1 MHPSLE
7 AFALAAG
14 LLALGAALVH
24 RFGFPPLPVYL
35 LTGLVVGERLPV
47 EELEPLPSLG
57 LLLLLFSVGL
67 EFGPDRLRG
76 LSGKALRAGLFD
88 ALALP
93 LGFLLGLLS
102 GLDAR
107 GAALLAGILYIS
119 SSAVVVKLIIDLRRA
134 ANPESEVVLGVLVLE
149 DLVVALLLALLGG
162 HGPTGFLGGVALAFL
177 YLLFARFL
185 GPLLV
190 RFMETLSHELVL
202 LLGAAFT
209 TGTAL
214 LFHAV
219 GASEG
224 VGAFLSGV
232 IAASLGLRE
241 RLEHL
246 FGPVRDLGVALFFLV
261 VGAQALGLLKGLTPW
276 ALALALLGIILKLPL
291 NHLGGARAGLG
302 RKRRSIAPFTW
313 FPGGSSTWSW
323 GAWPWPKA
331 IPWWPRWPSSWSWS
345 PSPWGPSSFASPR
358 SLASAFTGRPR
369 GRGGFRKSPRPP
381 LEATDPVYSSLEAI
395 WRSSSSSFGS
405 FSFSRP

>member
-24 RFGFPPLPVYL
+24 RFGFPPLPVYI
-35 LTGLVVGERLPV
+35 LTGLLMGHRLPV

-67 EFGPDRLRG
+67 EFGPDRLKE
-76 LSGKALRAGLFD
+76 LSGRATRAGLYD

-93 LGFLLGLLS
+93 LGFLLGLLA

-107 GAALLAGILYIS
+107 GAALLAGIIYIS
-119 SSAVVVKLIIDLRRA
+119 SSAVIVKLIIDLHRA

-149 DLVVALLLALLGG
+149 DLVIALLLALLGG
-162 HGPTGFLGGVALAFL
+162 HGPGGVLAGVLLALA
-177 YLLFARFL
+177 YLAFARLL
-185 GPLLV
+185 GPHLV
-190 RFMETLSHELVL
+190 RLMESFSDELVL

-214 LFHAV
+214 LFHAL

-224 VGAFLSGV
+224 VGAFLSGM

-261 VGAQALGLLKGLTPW
+261 VGAEATGLLRGLTPVG
-276 ALALALLGIILKLPL
+276 AGLALLGLLLKLPL

-302 RKRRSIAPFTW
+302 RKRRLYA
-313 FPGGSSTWSW
+313 
-323 GAWPWPKA
+323 ALYLV
-331 IPWWPRWPSSWSWS
+331 PR
-345 PSPWGPSSFASPR
+345 GEFNLVLG
-358 SLASAFTGRPR
+358 SLALAQGYPLVAQVAVLMVLLSVPLGALLIRFAPEIGQALFPKEKKRPVSARP
-369 GRGGFRKSPRPP
+369 G
-381 LEATDPVYSSLEAI
+381 
-395 WRSSSSSFGS
+395 
-405 FSFSRP
+405 

>member
-7 AFALAAG
+7 AFTLAAG

-24 RFGFPPLPVYL
+24 RYGFPPLPVYL
-35 LTGLVVGERLPV
+35 LTGLLVGERLNV

-67 EFGPDRLRG
+67 EFGPDRLRS

-93 LGFLLGLLS
+93 LGLLLGLLA
-102 GLDAR
+102 GLDLK
-107 GAALLAGILYIS
+107 GAALLAGVVYTS
-119 SSAVVVKLIIDLRRA
+119 SSAVIVKLIVDLRRA

-162 HGPTGFLGGVALAFL
+162 HGPTGFLGGVALALL

-185 GPLLV
+185 GPPMV
-190 RFMETLSHELVL
+190 RFAETFSDELVL

-209 TGTAL
+209 AGTAL
-214 LFHAV
+214 LFHAA

-241 RLEHL
+241 RLERL

-261 VGAQALGLLKGLTPW
+261 VGAQALGLLQGLTPW
-276 ALALALLGIILKLPL
+276 ALALALMGIALKLPL
-291 NHLGGARAGLG
+291 NHLGGAQAGLG
-302 RKRRSIAPFTW
+302 RKRRLYSALYLVPRGEFNLVLGALALGQGYPLVAQVAVLLVLVSIPLGALLIRFAPELGQRLYREASRKRL
-313 FPGGSSTWSW
+313 PGK
-323 GAWPWPKA
+323 PP
-331 IPWWPRWPSSWSWS
+331 
-345 PSPWGPSSFASPR
+345 ASP
-358 SLASAFTGRPR
+358 
-369 GRGGFRKSPRPP
+369 
-381 LEATDPVYSSLEAI
+381 
-395 WRSSSSSFGS
+395 
-405 FSFSRP
+405 